1 MLPPRSMLPL
11 AETSALANLA
21 LPDATSETTP
31 PVAPSARIR
40 PAILTSLPEIAIVPA
55 VPTVLLALT

>member
-1 MLPPRSMLPL
+1 MLPL